1 MSKLIMKYGNN
12 LLRRSSNFLTGS
24 EGAPSCDFNASGSS
38 ASQINITIGDKLN
51 FYDTSTKNPTS
62 WSWDFGNGTPSTS
75 TVQNPTGITF
85 NATGLTTISLTVLN
99 NYGNSTKT
107 KTNYINVQ
115 PVQLN
120 KLAIST
126 SAQPL
131 GGLGVVTY
139 YTGYTWTPS
148 GMSQR
153 SWTWNMLASDVLGG
167 IPTSAC
173 TMTLKYTDG
182 TLSNYVVRTI
192 QPYFSGN
199 YNNGKTTGN
208 NTGIY
213 PDPVLQYS
221 YVNYSGSPKQKQ
233 MIRLS
238 NLNINITYK
247 LTFLGGRDYAGSATS
262 QYTITGGTN
271 KDGNSVSLESSMN
284 VMNTVNI
291 TGIYPSSS
299 GIIDIGVD
307 YTVGSVNSIG
317 IINAIEIDEGG

>member
-1 MSKLIMKYGNN
+1 MKYGNN
-12 LLRRSSNFLTGS
+12 LIKRNSNLFTGY
-24 EGAPSCDFNASGSS
+24 EGTPICNFNANGSS
-38 ASQINITIGDKLN
+38 ASQITITVGDTLN
-51 FYDTSTKNPTS
+51 FYDTSTKIPTS
-62 WSWDFGNGTPSTS
+62 WSWNFGNATPSTS

-85 NATGLTTISLTVLN
+85 GTTGFTTIYLSVTNKFGSNV
-99 NYGNSTKT
+99 KT

-115 PVQLN
+115 PVVLN

-126 SAQPL
+126 SAAPL

-139 YTGYTWTPS
+139 YSGFTWSPS

-153 SWTWNMLASDVLGG
+153 NWTWNMLASDVLSS

-182 TLSNYVVRTI
+182 NLSNYIVRMTT
-192 QPYFSGN
+192 PYFSSN
-199 YNNGKTTGN
+199 YNNGKITGN

-213 PDPVLQYS
+213 PDLVLMYS
-221 YVNYSGSPKQKQ
+221 YVNYSSPKVKQ

-238 NLNINITYK
+238 NLNINLTYK
-247 LTFLGGRDYAGSATS
+247 LTFLGCRDNAGSATS

-271 KDGNSVSLESSMN
+271 KDGTSVSLESSMN

-307 YTVGSVNSIG
+307 WTTGSANGIG